1 MIYLFF
7 AVAASTLILV
17 CFKLFERYKI
27 DSFSAITINYIV
39 GALFGFGYSGRN
51 FTVSLSPFSEWMA
64 MSLFTGA
71 LLILGFVMFSISA
84 RKAGIALT
92 AISSRMSVI
101 IPVIIGLALI
111 GDKAGPVK
119 IAGIILA
126 LIAFYLTL
134 KKDKSLVLKANVILI
149 PVSVFLLMGLNDS
162 AVKITQHYFLPP
174 GSEAAYVNYAASAFA
189 VAFVFGALISIYRL
203 LKQNAKLKPAD
214 LLAGIVLGLLNWY
227 SLFYLLKGLEL
238 VQVSVFIPL
247 LNISV
252 VILSSLTGYFI
263 FSEKLRAI
271 NWVGIAVSV
280 IAIYMIASG

>member
-39 GALFGFGYSGRN
+39 GALFGFGYTGRN
-51 FTVSLSPFSEWMA
+51 YTLTFSPVDDWMI
-64 MSLFTGA
+64 MSLITGA

-101 IPVIIGLALI
+101 IPVVIGLAVI

-119 IAGIILA
+119 IAGILLA

-134 KKDKSLVLKANVILI
+134 KKEKAIVLNVNVFII

-162 AVKITQHYFLPP
+162 AVKITQYFFLPV
-174 GSEAAYVNYAASAFA
+174 GNEAAYVTYAASAFA
-189 VAFVFGALISIYRL
+189 VAFVFGILISIYRF
-203 LKQNAKLKPAD
+203 LKQNIKFKPVD
-214 LLAGIVLGLLNWY
+214 LLAGVVLGLLNWY

-238 VQVSVFIPL
+238 VQISVFIPL
-247 LNISV
+247 LNVSV
-252 VILSSLTGYFI
+252 VILSSLAGYFI
-263 FSEKLRAI
+263 FREKLRTI
-271 NWVGIAVSV
+271 NWIGITVSV
-280 IAIYMIASG
+280 VAIYMIAAG

>member
-27 DSFSAITINYIV
+27 DSFSSITINYIV
-39 GALFGFGYSGRN
+39 GALFGFGYTGRN
-51 FTVSLSPFSEWMA
+51 YTLTFSPVDDWMI
-64 MSLFTGA
+64 MSLITGA

-101 IPVIIGLALI
+101 IPVVIGLAVI

-119 IAGIILA
+119 IAGILLA

-134 KKDKSLVLKANVILI
+134 KKEKAIVLNVNVFII

-162 AVKITQHYFLPP
+162 AVKITQYFFLPA
-174 GSEAAYVNYAASAFA
+174 GNEAAYVTYAASAFA
-189 VAFVFGALISIYRL
+189 VAFVFGILISIYRF
-203 LKQNAKLKPAD
+203 LKQNIKFKPVD
-214 LLAGIVLGLLNWY
+214 LLAGVVLGLLNWY

-238 VQVSVFIPL
+238 VQISVFIPL

>member
-39 GALFGFGYSGRN
+39 GALFGFGYTGRN
-51 FTVSLSPFSEWMA
+51 YTLTFSPVDDWMI
-64 MSLFTGA
+64 MSLITGA

-101 IPVIIGLALI
+101 IPVVIGLAVI

-119 IAGIILA
+119 IAGILLA

-134 KKDKSLVLKANVILI
+134 KKEKAIVLNVNVFII

-162 AVKITQHYFLPP
+162 AVKITQYFFLPA
-174 GSEAAYVNYAASAFA
+174 GNEAAYVTYAASAFA
-189 VAFVFGALISIYRL
+189 VAFVFGILISIYRF
-203 LKQNAKLKPAD
+203 LKQNIKFKPVD
-214 LLAGIVLGLLNWY
+214 LLAGVVLGLLNWY
-227 SLFYLLKGLEL
+227 SLF
-238 VQVSVFIPL
+238 
-247 LNISV
+247 
-252 VILSSLTGYFI
+252 
-263 FSEKLRAI
+263 
-271 NWVGIAVSV
+271 
-280 IAIYMIASG
+280 

>member
-39 GALFGFGYSGRN
+39 GALFGFGYTGRN
-51 FTVSLSPFSEWMA
+51 FTLTLSPVADWMI
-64 MSLFTGA
+64 MSLITGA

-101 IPVIIGLALI
+101 IPVIIGLAVI
-111 GDKAGPVK
+111 GDKAGPIK
-119 IAGIILA
+119 ITGILLA

-134 KKDKSLVLKANVILI
+134 KKDKALVLMANVIFI

-162 AVKITQHYFLPP
+162 AVKITQHFFLPA
-174 GSEAAYVNYAASAFA
+174 GNEAAYVTYAASAFA
-189 VAFVFGALISIYRL
+189 VAFVFGAIISVYRL
-203 LKQNAKLKPAD
+203 LKQNVKIKPID
-214 LLAGIVLGLLNWY
+214 LLAGVTLGLLNWY

-247 LNISV
+247 LNVSV

-263 FSEKLRAI
+263 FREKLKTI

-280 IAIYMIASG
+280 IAIYLIAAG